1 MPQATMSAIRF
12 QTSSA
17 VSERAVSETANR
29 VRAQAVDLL
38 TRRAEINRRIR
49 FLQQVMQ
56 ALRDLAT
63 NATFKGYGAEGP
75 APARTTERKRPGNN
89 SASPPG
95 HTVGQMWSPLPG
107 QSKHLQ
113 AGLTRAC
120 RIALMEAAN
129 TASPDEIRTRI
140 VRRGSFSFADSES
153 ATAAIIRTLNAMGY
167 GGEVRRLEDAP
178 QSRWQRIAPARESD
192 TSI

>member
-29 VRAQAVDLL
+29 VHAQAVDLL

-49 FLQQVMQ
+49 CRQQVMQ

-75 APARTTERKRPGNN
+75 APARTTERERPVKT
-89 SASPPG
+89 PPG
-95 HTVGQMWSPLPG
+95 GTKGGCPHRLLEGANPAAPG
-107 QSKHLQ
+107 
-113 AGLTRAC
+113 
-120 RIALMEAAN
+120 
-129 TASPDEIRTRI
+129 
-140 VRRGSFSFADSES
+140 
-153 ATAAIIRTLNAMGY
+153 
-167 GGEVRRLEDAP
+167 
-178 QSRWQRIAPARESD
+178 
-192 TSI
+192 